1 MGEDQSLRAIAGIEK
16 LVILP
21 DALLIDPAIGKISG
35 GKAIEHVIFE
45 CADILH
51 PIGIVIDPLPVVF
64 AVQKPANIFFAIGEN
79 VGSPAIGQT
88 ILEFTD
94 IFVAI
99 GKAQIPLPVILVIG
113 KGADVFFAI
122 GK

>member
-1 MGEDQSLRAIAGIEK
+1 M
-16 LVILP
+16 
-21 DALLIDPAIGKISG
+21 
-35 GKAIEHVIFE
+35 
-45 CADILH
+45 
-51 PIGIVIDPLPVVF
+51 VF

-99 GKAQIPLPVILVIG
+99 GKAQIPLPVVLVIG
-113 KGADVFFAI
+113 KGTDVFFAI